1 MGIVGNYFLTQLGGV
16 YKLYIK
22 RLGFKFDINFSVG
35 LWPIITDQCYF
46 KHWGKCDAKKFKV
59 HFFAETFWNVSFHF
73 KIWEGGC

>member
-22 RLGFKFDINFSVG
+22 RLGFRFDINFSVG

-46 KHWGKCDAKKFKV
+46 KHWGKCDAKK
-59 HFFAETFWNVSFHF
+59 N
-73 KIWEGGC
+73 